1 VAAPAASATG
11 PTTAGQR
18 LDRALDGGWTDQ
30 IDDAADTPIFRS
42 VRSAW
47 LSGGGPTPPWVNSEV
62 EAGWE
67 RADRVA
73 AAETVRTA
81 AGLPQRRPGAHLVP
95 GGVSKSTGS
104 VARDPEAVRDRLAA
118 YAAGVSAGRRV
129 ATGGTEHHD
138 PTEAGSS

>member
-1 VAAPAASATG
+1 M
-11 PTTAGQR
+11 R
-18 LDRALDGGWTDQ
+18 
-30 IDDAADTPIFRS
+30 PIYRS

-47 LSGGGPTPPWVNSEV
+47 LSGDGPAPPWVNSEV

-67 RADRVA
+67 QADRVA

-95 GGVSKSTGS
+95 GGVTKPTGTI
-104 VARDPEAVRDRLAA
+104 ARDPEAVRARLAA

-129 ATGGTEHHD
+129 AADGTEHPD